1 MYISREI
8 KFLRYISIVHFLVII
23 SSIYLTFLGKNELYY
38 YSELY
43 YGFVKYSLIFIIIYI
58 LVPLLLL
65 IFPKIYR
72 KNIKILK
79 ILKIICLAFVFIS
92 FLIGLLINIS
102 IWKTSTKAKSF
113 ISYCPYH
120 FTLSLLNSIIQIK
133 SDKNKFC
140 KVRAC
145 FLYSEEEDN
154 SLGYNYICNYN
165 SYKDFKYKNNGKIY
179 KRINSEGKEISS
191 NFFIKC
197 NKIANLSVSGEDI
210 FQYFNICSQNNYY
223 ECMLFEKPKKKDYTS
238 VNNKDSCPGKNYS
251 NTAYLIGISSI
262 LIDIICFFFVFF
274 AEYLIIRKI
283 TNIIQLSQTNQ
294 KQDQATIN
302 STINKNEQQND
313 NNNNQEFKREP
324 TEIIIVASP
333 DNHKDELII
342 TLDRRNNERYDKNSV
357 VENANTNLS
366 NEKQQKIINLKSKSS
381 NTKLLNFNFFESDP
395 IDIDNNNEINLN
407 QKNENRDNKKIA
419 TNQETIFK
427 NA

>member
-1 MYISREI
+1 
-8 KFLRYISIVHFLVII
+8 
-23 SSIYLTFLGKNELYY
+23 
-38 YSELY
+38 
-43 YGFVKYSLIFIIIYI
+43 
-58 LVPLLLL
+58 
-65 IFPKIYR
+65 
-72 KNIKILK
+72 
-79 ILKIICLAFVFIS
+79 
-92 FLIGLLINIS
+92 
-102 IWKTSTKAKSF
+102 
-113 ISYCPYH
+113 
-120 FTLSLLNSIIQIK
+120 
-133 SDKNKFC
+133 
-140 KVRAC
+140 
-145 FLYSEEEDN
+145 
-154 SLGYNYICNYN
+154 
-165 SYKDFKYKNNGKIY
+165 
-179 KRINSEGKEISS
+179 
-191 NFFIKC
+191 
-197 NKIANLSVSGEDI
+197 
-210 FQYFNICSQNNYY
+210 
-223 ECMLFEKPKKKDYTS
+223 MLFQKPKKKDYTS

-283 TNIIQLSQTNQ
+283 TNIIQLSKTNQ

-395 IDIDNNNEINLN
+395 IDIDNNNEIKLN